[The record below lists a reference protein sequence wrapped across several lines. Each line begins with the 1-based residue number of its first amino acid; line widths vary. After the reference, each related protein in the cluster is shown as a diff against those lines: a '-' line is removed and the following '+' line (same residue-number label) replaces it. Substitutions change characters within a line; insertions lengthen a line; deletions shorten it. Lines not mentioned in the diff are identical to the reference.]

1 MVFADPLRIAQAC
14 ANLVGNAAEHGGGVV
29 RVRVR
34 ATGDRVRIEV
44 ADDGPGL
51 PASVSALTATARAR
65 RGPRGHGLAIAAAIA
80 EHHGGCLHAAPSDG
94 GARLMLD
101 MPAAHEPVVA

>member
-1 MVFADPLRIAQAC
+1 MEPY
-14 ANLVGNAAEHGGGVV
+14 
-29 RVRVR
+29 
-34 ATGDRVRIEV
+34 
-44 ADDGPGL
+44 
-51 PASVSALTATARAR
+51 SVSLLTLAGLGAFHGLNPSMGWLFAVALGMQEGKRSAVWRALV
-65 RGPRGHGLAIAAAIA
+65 PLTLGHGLAIAAAIA